1 MRSETLLSALRQS
14 GFENLTFDTPWS
26 ARLFGMTLAVSQKGL
41 FTLQQFQAALIER
54 IDKVEK
60 VGCINTEEE
69 YYTCW
74 LEALQDLLEGKNLWQ
89 ANQLAQRETEVVKA
103 GEHRQ
108 ELQRQTKH
116 QVQPEIVK

>member
-1 MRSETLLSALRQS
+1 
-14 GFENLTFDTPWS
+14 
-26 ARLFGMTLAVSQKGL
+26 MTLAVSQKGL